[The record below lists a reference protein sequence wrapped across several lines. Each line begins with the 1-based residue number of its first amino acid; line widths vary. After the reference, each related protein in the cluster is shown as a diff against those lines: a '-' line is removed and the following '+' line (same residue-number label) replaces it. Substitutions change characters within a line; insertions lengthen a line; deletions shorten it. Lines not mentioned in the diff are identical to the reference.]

1 MEPNFTQEEREVIKL
16 VGFFK
21 KKALQLIEE
30 KRLPDE
36 YNQMLETADKLV
48 EQIYMHAKNRDT
60 ILGERKQLQS
70 LVRDNAVCPKCTSNE
85 KLKLVG
91 TDKSEQGWLSNKYK
105 CRNCNIEF
113 VWNTPN
119 NPWHMVPYVEDVI
132 SKLRAKNEQEPDEE
146 IRNAT
151 EQGILQMEA
160 NLSKL
165 KPVVE
170 ASDLDLADL
179 EVRDKEMA
187 EVVHKF
193 KKHLLI
199 EKIRMED

>member
-1 MEPNFTQEEREVIKL
+1 MEVNLTQEEREVIKL
-16 VGFFK
+16 VGFFN
-21 KKALQLIEE
+21 KKAMQLIEE
-30 KRLPDE
+30 KRLPAE

-48 EQIYMHAKNRDT
+48 EQIYLHAKNRDT

-70 LVRDNAVCPKCTSNE
+70 LVRDNAACPKCSSNE
-85 KLKLVG
+85 KLKLTG
-91 TDKSEQGWLSNKYK
+91 TDKNKQGWLSNKYK

-132 SKLRAKNEQEPDEE
+132 RKLREKNAEEPNEE
-146 IRNAT
+146 IRNVT

-160 NLSKL
+160 NLAKL

-170 ASDLDLADL
+170 ASDLDMADL
-179 EVRDKEMA
+179 EAREKEMA
-187 EVVHKF
+187 DVVHKF

>member
-1 MEPNFTQEEREVIKL
+1 MEVNLTQEEREVTKL

-21 KKALQLIEE
+21 KKALQLIED

-48 EQIYMHAKNRDT
+48 EQIFIHAKSRDT

-70 LVRDNAVCPKCTSNE
+70 LVKDNAVCPKCSSNE
-85 KLKLVG
+85 KLKLSG
-91 TDKSEQGWLSNKYK
+91 TDKSEQGWISNKYK

-132 SKLRAKNEQEPDEE
+132 SKLRAKNQEEPDEE
-146 IRNAT
+146 LRNAT

-160 NLSKL
+160 NLAKL

-170 ASDLDLADL
+170 ASDLDMADL
-179 EVRDKEMA
+179 ELREKEMA
-187 EVVHKF
+187 DVVHKF

-199 EKIRMED
+199 EKIRMEE